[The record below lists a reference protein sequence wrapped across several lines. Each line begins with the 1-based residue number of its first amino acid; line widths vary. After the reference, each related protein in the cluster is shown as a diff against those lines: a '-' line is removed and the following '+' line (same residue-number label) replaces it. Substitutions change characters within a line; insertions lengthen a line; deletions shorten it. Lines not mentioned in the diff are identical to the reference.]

1 VSSELQSSTHLEKT
15 PDGANTPP
23 DSAKQG
29 PKGGQI
35 IMSNR
40 PASTVVVFHSGYG
53 HTQRMAEA
61 VAEGAGGVLYAIDA
75 DGNLS
80 EEGWSALDAADAIVF
95 GSPTYMGGP
104 SWQFKKF
111 ADTSSKAWFTDKW
124 RDKIF
129 GGFTN
134 SASLNGDKLNTLEYF
149 VLLAG
154 QHGGLWVSLGMKPAN
169 VKASKRDDLNRM
181 GSYIAPMAQC
191 DADAAPSEMSAGD
204 LDTARAYGGR
214 VAQVAQRLAQ
224 TQPA

>member
-1 VSSELQSSTHLEKT
+1 
-15 PDGANTPP
+15 
-23 DSAKQG
+23 
-29 PKGGQI
+29 
-35 IMSNR
+35 MSNR
-40 PASTVVVFHSGYG
+40 TASTVVVYHSGYG

-80 EEGWSALDAADAIVF
+80 DDGWAALDAADAIIF

-111 ADTSSKAWFTDKW
+111 ADTSSKAWFTNKWQDKV
-124 RDKIF
+124 F

-154 QHGGLWVSLGMKPAN
+154 QHGGLWVSLGIKPAN
-169 VKASKRDDLNRM
+169 VKASTRDDANRM
-181 GSYIAPMAQC
+181 GSYIAPMAQS
-191 DADAAPSEMSAGD
+191 DADAAPNEMSVGD
-204 LDTARAYGGR
+204 LETARTYGER
-214 VAQVAQRLAQ
+214 VARVARRFALAQ
-224 TQPA
+224 DA